1 MSRGSGRLFLGLSFV
16 FLGAALLLHT
26 NGVLSTGQMLF
37 PVLLTLGGVY
47 LLYRGFFLGAAES
60 SVFIGTFATLTG
72 VFFVLYR
79 SAFSAVELQRI
90 WPVFMLFGAVAL
102 LAYGLVKGQEYQLIL
117 GVPAGFIAFLSV
129 VFLLFSLNI
138 LTMSFIQFVIT
149 WWPSLLVIVGVAM
162 VWSHYGRRA

>member
-1 MSRGSGRLFLGLSFV
+1 MSRGSGRLFLGLSLV

-47 LLYRGFFLGAAES
+47 LLYRAFFLGAAES
-60 SVFIGTFATLTG
+60 SVFLGTFATLSG

-79 SAFSAVELQRI
+79 STFSAVELQRI

-102 LAYGLVKGQEYQLIL
+102 LAYGFVKGQEYRLVL
-117 GVPAGFIAFLSV
+117 GVPAGFLAFLSII
-129 VFLLFSLNI
+129 FLLFSLNI
-138 LTMSFIQFVIT
+138 VQTSFIRFVIT
-149 WWPSLLVIVGVAM
+149 WWPMLLVIVGIAM
-162 VWSHYGRRA
+162 VWSHYRRR